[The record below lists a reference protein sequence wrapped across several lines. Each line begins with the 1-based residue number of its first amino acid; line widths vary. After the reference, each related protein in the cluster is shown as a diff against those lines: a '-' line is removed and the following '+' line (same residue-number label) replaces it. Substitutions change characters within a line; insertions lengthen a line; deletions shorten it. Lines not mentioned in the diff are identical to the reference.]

1 MREVLIVSPRFPP
14 INAADVHRIRTSLAY
29 YRRFGWEPTVLCVD
43 PATSDGIE
51 DAMLAQALTPDI
63 RVVRI
68 RAWDEAKSRRFGF
81 GQLSYRSLLP
91 LYRAGSRLLHE
102 RRYDVVFF
110 STTVFMSFVLGRLWK
125 RRFGCKIVYD
135 FQDPWYSDPPIYTRE
150 TAPGSWWKYRL
161 DQWLAR
167 HLERFAMR
175 AADHVIAVS
184 PAYIATLTSRYP
196 WLDSSKFTVLPFG
209 ANADDYSFARKQN
222 VKQTIFSTK
231 PHVVRWVYA
240 GRAGSDMTAILD
252 ALFQAL
258 AALKAQ
264 DAKFAAKLKLDFVGT
279 NYASP
284 ERARKL
290 VEPTAR
296 AYGIEELV
304 REHPERVAYFQT
316 IALYD
321 ASDAILLIGSV
332 HADYTPSKLFSCI
345 LAKKPILALF
355 HRQSPAVE
363 IARRFPN
370 VFLATFDDNPAEP
383 QFRKRIAEGIAW
395 LRTASFDGAAIDAEI
410 EPWSANALTEA
421 QCAIFDRVSVHTSGP
436 TNIE

>member
-1 MREVLIVSPRFPP
+1 MREVLIISPRFPP
-14 INAADVHRIRTSLAY
+14 INAADVHRVRTSLAY

-63 RVVRI
+63 RVIRI
-68 RAWDEAKSRRFGF
+68 RALDEAKCRPFGF

-91 LYRAGSRLLHE
+91 LYRAGSQLLREH
-102 RRYDVVFF
+102 RYDVVFF

-125 RRFGCKIVYD
+125 RQFGCKIVYD
-135 FQDPWYSDPPIYTRE
+135 FQDPWYSDPPIYTRK

-161 DQWLAR
+161 DQSLAR

-196 WLDSSKFTVLPFG
+196 WLDSSKFTVQPFG
-209 ANADDYSFARKQN
+209 ANADDYSFMRKQGIEP
-222 VKQTIFSTK
+222 TAFPTK
-231 PHVVRWVYA
+231 PHVVRWLYA
-240 GRAGSDMTAILD
+240 GRAGSDMTPVLA
-252 ALFQAL
+252 ALFAAL

-264 DAKFAAKLKLDFVGT
+264 DAEFAAKLQLDFVGT

-284 ERARKL
+284 ERTCKL

-296 AYGIEELV
+296 AHGVQELV

-321 ASDAILLIGSV
+321 TSDAVLLIGSV
-332 HADYTPSKLFSCI
+332 HADYMPSKLFSCI
-345 LAKKPILALF
+345 LSKKPILALF
-355 HRQSPAVE
+355 HRLSPAVE

-370 VFLATFDDNPAEP
+370 IFLATFDDNPAEP
-383 QFRKRIAEGIAW
+383 QFQKRIAEGIAW
-395 LRTASFDGAAIDAEI
+395 LRTANPDAAAIDAEI
-410 EPWSANALTEA
+410 KPWSAEALTEA
-421 QCAIFDRVSVHTSGP
+421 QCAIFDRISARTFGR
-436 TNIE
+436 T

>member
-14 INAADVHRIRTSLAY
+14 INAADVHRVRTSLAY
-29 YRRFGWEPTVLCVD
+29 YRRFGWEPTVLCVE

-68 RAWDEAKSRRFGF
+68 RAWDEAKCRPFGF

-91 LYRAGSRLLHE
+91 LYRAGSRLFRE

-135 FQDPWYSDPPIYTRE
+135 FQDPWYSDPPIYTRA
-150 TAPGSWWKYRL
+150 TAPGRWWKYRL
-161 DQWLAR
+161 DQSLAR

-196 WLDSSKFTVLPFG
+196 WLDASKFTVLPFA
-209 ANADDYSFARKQN
+209 ANGDDYSFMRMQDI
-222 VKQTIFSTK
+222 KQTIFPIA
-231 PHVVRWVYA
+231 PHLVRWVYA
-240 GRAGSDMTAILD
+240 GRAGSDMIPILA

-264 DAKFAAKLKLDFVGT
+264 DPEFTAKLQLDFVGT
-279 NYASP
+279 NYASS
-284 ERARKL
+284 ERTYKL

-296 AYGIEELV
+296 AHGIQELV

-321 ASDAILLIGSV
+321 TSDAVLIIGSV
-332 HADYTPSKLFSCI
+332 HADYSPSKLFSCI
-345 LAKKPILALF
+345 LSKKPILALF
-355 HRQSPAVE
+355 HRRSPAVE

-383 QFRKRIAEGIAW
+383 QFQKRIAEGIAW
-395 LRTASFDGAAIDAEI
+395 LRAANFDATAIDAEI
-410 EPWSANALTEA
+410 EPWSAEALTEA
-421 QCAIFDRVSVHTSGP
+421 QCAIFDRISAHTSG
-436 TNIE
+436 TT

>member
-1 MREVLIVSPRFPP
+1 MREVLIISPRFPP
-14 INAADVHRIRTSLAY
+14 INAADVHRVRTSLAY
-29 YRRFGWEPTVLCVD
+29 YRGFGWEPTVLCVD

-51 DAMLAQALTPDI
+51 DAMLARALAPDI
-63 RVVRI
+63 RVVKI

-91 LYRAGSRLLHE
+91 LYRAGSRLLSE

-135 FQDPWYSDPPIYTRE
+135 FQDPWYSDTSIYTRD

-161 DQWLAR
+161 DQSFAR

-175 AADHVIAVS
+175 AADHAIAVS
-184 PAYIATLTSRYP
+184 PAYVATLTSRYP

-209 ANADDYSFARKQN
+209 ANADDYNFTRKQDI
-222 VKQTIFSTK
+222 KQTIFSTG
-231 PHVVRWVYA
+231 PDVVRWVYA
-240 GRAGSDMTAILD
+240 GRAGSDMTPILA

-264 DAKFAAKLKLDFVGT
+264 DAEFAAKLKLDFVGT

-296 AYGIEELV
+296 AHGIEELI

-345 LAKKPILALF
+345 LSKKPILALF

-383 QFRKRIAEGIAW
+383 QFQKRIAEGIAW
-395 LRTASFDGAAIDAEI
+395 LRAANFNAAAIDAEI
-410 EPWSANALTEA
+410 EPWSAKALTEA
-421 QCAIFDRVSVHTSGP
+421 QCAIFDRICAHTSG
-436 TNIE
+436 TT